1 MNSSQLT
8 YLLTILLVVSVVV
21 LGVLLFV
28 FILLSIKKKKQEKE
42 VSRDKINTSEPSKN
56 STNANSN
63 IVQTKAYTT
72 QNIKSFLDFDEIKD
86 NMIVQ
91 DKGKRLVMVIQCQG
105 VNYDL
110 MSSMEKVS
118 VEQGFVQFLNT
129 LTRPIQLYI
138 QSRKVNLE
146 ESLQNYKK
154 RLKEIENKY
163 NKVRL
168 QYEQAQKNNSLSPEQ
183 FNMIKMEYVRQ
194 KNLYDYTRD
203 IINNTEKMSLNKN
216 ILTKNYYIAISYVP
230 DNAENLFEKDEL
242 LDMAFSELYTNAQ
255 SLLRILSVCGVTGKV
270 LDSTELADLLY
281 VAYNR
286 DASEV
291 YGVDKAIK
299 AGYDALYTTAPD
311 VIEKKMTE
319 LDKVIK
325 EKALELANNTIE
337 DVTLKSRRK
346 KELEEREK
354 NIKNIIRN
362 MAKSMIE
369 ENMEYVGTEIAEES
383 IKQIEQEEEP
393 KQKTKKTRTKK
404 GA

>member
-28 FILLSIKKKKQEKE
+28 FILLSIKKKKQEKA
-42 VSRDKINTSEPSKN
+42 VPGDKIKTNEPNKN
-56 STNANSN
+56 STNTNSN

-168 QYEQAQKNNSLSPEQ
+168 QYEQAQKNNNLSPEQ

-194 KNLYDYTRD
+194 KNLYDYTKD

-311 VIEKKMTE
+311 VMEKKMAE
-319 LDKVIK
+319 LDKVIR

-354 NIKNIIRN
+354 NIKNIIRD

-369 ENMEYVGTEIAEES
+369 ENIEYVGTEIAEES
-383 IKQIEQEEEP
+383 IKQIEQEEKP
-393 KQKTKKTRTKK
+393 KAKKTRAKK

>member
-1 MNSSQLT
+1 MSSGELT
-8 YLLTILLVVSVVV
+8 YLLTILLIASVVI
-21 LGVLLFV
+21 LGILIIV
-28 FILLSIKKKKQEKE
+28 FIALSINKNKKEKKFDEAMIQTGEIEKE
-42 VSRDKINTSEPSKN
+42 KAKSKI
-56 STNANSN
+56 
-63 IVQTKAYTT
+63 IQTKTYTP
-72 QNIKSFLDFDEIKD
+72 QDVKSFLDFDEIKD

-105 VNYDL
+105 INYDL
-110 MSSMEKVS
+110 MSNMEKVS

-138 QSRKVNLE
+138 QSRKVNLN
-146 ESLQNYKK
+146 ESIQNYKK
-154 RLKEIENKY
+154 RLKDIETKY
-163 NKVRL
+163 NKIKI
-168 QYEQAQKNNSLSPEQ
+168 QYEQAQKNSDLSTEQ
-183 FNMIKMEYVRQ
+183 FNMIRLEFVRQ

-230 DNAENLFEKDEL
+230 DNTENLFQKDEL

-255 SLLRILSVCGVTGKV
+255 SLLRILSVCGITGKV

-311 VIEKKMTE
+311 VIDKKMQE
-319 LDKVIK
+319 LDKIIK
-325 EKALELANNTIE
+325 EKALELANSTIE
-337 DVTLKSRRK
+337 EVTLKSRRK
-346 KELEEREK
+346 KELEDRER
-354 NIKNIIRN
+354 NIRN
-362 MAKSMIE
+362 IVREMAKSMIE
-369 ENMEYVGTEIAEES
+369 DNEEYIGKEIKEES
-383 IKQIEQEEEP
+383 IREIEKNKEKEE
-393 KQKTKKTRTKK
+393 TKEKK
-404 GA
+404 GV

>member
-1 MNSSQLT
+1 MNSNQLT
-8 YLLTILLVVSVVV
+8 SLLTILLAVSILILVALVI
-21 LGVLLFV
+21 V
-28 FILLSIKKKKQEKE
+28 FIILSIQKKNKEKETKQDVSKKKAE
-42 VSRDKINTSEPSKN
+42 VENATSN
-56 STNANSN
+56 V
-63 IVQTKAYTT
+63 IQTKAYTT
-72 QNIKSFLDFDEIKD
+72 QNVKSFLDFDEIKD
-86 NMIVQ
+86 NMIIQ
-91 DKGKRLVMVIQCQG
+91 NKGKRLVMVMQCQG

-110 MSSMEKVS
+110 MSSIEKVS

-154 RLKEIENKY
+154 RLKDIETKFNKA
-163 NKVRL
+163 RL
-168 QYEQAQKNNSLSPEQ
+168 QYEQAQKNANLSKDQ
-183 FNMIKMEYVRQ
+183 FNMIKLEYVRQ

-216 ILTKNYYIAISYVP
+216 ILTKNYYIAISYTP
-230 DNAENLFEKDEL
+230 EDEENLFGKEEL

-255 SLLRILSVCGVTGKV
+255 SLLRVLSVCGVTGKV

-311 VIEKKMTE
+311 VIDKKIQE
-319 LDKVIK
+319 LDKMMH
-325 EKALELANNTIE
+325 ERALDLANNTIE
-337 DVTLKSRRK
+337 QVTINSRKR

-354 NIKNIIRN
+354 NIQSIIRD
-362 MAKSMIE
+362 MAKAMIE
-369 ENMEYVGTEIAEES
+369 ENEEYIGVEIAEES
-383 IKQIEQEEEP
+383 MKEIDKKQEE
-393 KQKTKKTRTKK
+393 KTKEKKTRAKK

>member
-1 MNSSQLT
+1 MSSGELT
-8 YLLTILLVVSVVV
+8 YLLTILLIASVVI
-21 LGVLLFV
+21 LGILIIV
-28 FILLSIKKKKQEKE
+28 FIALSINKNKKEKKFDEAMIQTGEIEKE
-42 VSRDKINTSEPSKN
+42 KAKSKI
-56 STNANSN
+56 
-63 IVQTKAYTT
+63 IQTKTYTP
-72 QNIKSFLDFDEIKD
+72 QDVKSFLDFDEIKD

-105 VNYDL
+105 INYDL
-110 MSSMEKVS
+110 MSTMEKVS

-138 QSRKVNLE
+138 QSRKVNLN
-146 ESLQNYKK
+146 ESIQNYKK
-154 RLKEIENKY
+154 RLKDIETKY
-163 NKVRL
+163 NKIKI
-168 QYEQAQKNNSLSPEQ
+168 QYEQAQKNSDLSTEQ
-183 FNMIKMEYVRQ
+183 FNMIRLEFVRQ

-230 DNAENLFEKDEL
+230 DNTENLFQKDEL

-255 SLLRILSVCGVTGKV
+255 SLLRILSVCGITGKV

-311 VIEKKMTE
+311 VIDKKMEE
-319 LDKVIK
+319 LDKIIK
-325 EKALELANNTIE
+325 EKALELANSTIE
-337 DVTLKSRRK
+337 EVTLKSRRK
-346 KELEEREK
+346 KELEDRER
-354 NIKNIIRN
+354 NIRN
-362 MAKSMIE
+362 IVREMAKSMIE
-369 ENMEYVGTEIAEES
+369 DNEEYIGKEIKEES
-383 IKQIEQEEEP
+383 IREIEKNKEKEE
-393 KQKTKKTRTKK
+393 TKEKK
-404 GA
+404 GV

>member
-1 MNSSQLT
+1 MSNSQLT
-8 YLLTILLVVSVVV
+8 SLLTILLLASIAILVV
-21 LGVLLFV
+21 LVIV
-28 FILLSIKKKKQEKE
+28 FIAISVKKRAKNKEEVQITTKNNVEKE
-42 VSRDKINTSEPSKN
+42 SASS
-56 STNANSN
+56 NSN
-63 IVQTKAYTT
+63 IIQTKSYST

-91 DKGKRLVMVIQCQG
+91 NKGKKLVMVVQCQG

-118 VEQGFVQFLNT
+118 VEQGFIQFLNT

-146 ESLQNYKK
+146 ESIQNYNR
-154 RLKEIENKY
+154 RLKEIETKY

-168 QYEQAQKNNSLSPEQ
+168 QYDQAQKNENLTKEQ
-183 FNMIKMEYVRQ
+183 FNRIRYEYVRQ

-216 ILTKNYYIAISYVP
+216 ILTKNYYIAISYMP
-230 DNAENLFEKDEL
+230 DDDENVFGKEEL

-255 SLLRILSVCGVTGKV
+255 ALLRVLAVCGITGRV
-270 LDSTELADLLY
+270 LDSVELADLLY

-299 AGYDALYTTAPD
+299 AGYDSLYVMAPD
-311 VIEKKMTE
+311 VIDKKMKA
-319 LDKVIK
+319 LDQMI
-325 EKALELANNTIE
+325 EERALELANNTIE
-337 DVTLKSRRK
+337 EVTINSRKRR
-346 KELEEREK
+346 ELEEKERNLK
-354 NIKNIIRN
+354 DIIKD

-369 ENMEYVGTEIAEES
+369 ENESYIGKEIAEES
-383 IKQIEQEEEP
+383 KREIDKAVI
-393 KQKTKKTRTKK
+393 TKERKTRTKK